1 MILGEHLVPAE
12 AEQTVKTYHCT
23 SFKSRLLGIV
33 AEGYLEVTNKRVV
46 FQATGGD
53 SLIHSEVPIEE
64 VSGISLFKG
73 NYFSFMHFL
82 GALALA
88 VFLGGLLTF
97 ILNIILSFV
106 FGLLGAWGS
115 VSGLNWLVA
124 LGAGAASFAV
134 AKSKIWRPVLAGISA
149 TAFAAVGGTSFV
161 AGLFGGGEGS
171 ALALP
176 LALIVGVYAL
186 VCAVWYAIRRTMS
199 LAISAKGGSNTP
211 IAIAGAGGGSAL
223 YSSAARALEAE
234 PAGDAEA
241 VMKELGAL
249 IMDIQQRGDFGIDK
263 WRASQPA

>member
-1 MILGEHLVPAE
+1 MILGERLVPAE

-46 FQATGGD
+46 FQATGGN

-82 GALALA
+82 AAFLLAIL
-88 VFLGGLLTF
+88 LGGLLTT
-97 ILNIILSFV
+97 ILSAV
-106 FGLLGAWGS
+106 FGLIGS
-115 VSGLNWLVA
+115 WDAMAVMSWLVA
-124 LGAGAASFAV
+124 IGAGAASFAV
-134 AKSKIWRPVLAGISA
+134 ARDKIWRAVLAGTSA
-149 TAFAAVGGTSFV
+149 TAFASIGGASFLG
-161 AGLFGGGEGS
+161 GLFGGGAGS

-176 LALIVGVYAL
+176 LALIVGIYAL
-186 VCAVWYAIRRTMS
+186 VCAVWYAIRKTMS

-223 YSSAARALEAE
+223 YSGAARALEAE

-263 WRASQPA
+263 WRAGQPA